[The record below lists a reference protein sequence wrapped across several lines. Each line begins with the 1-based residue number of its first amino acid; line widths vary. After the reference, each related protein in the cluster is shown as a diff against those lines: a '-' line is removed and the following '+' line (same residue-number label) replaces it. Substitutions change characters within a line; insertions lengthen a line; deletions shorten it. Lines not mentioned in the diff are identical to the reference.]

1 MARVSKQEKLEVLNV
16 HYAIPHATAAYL
28 AREITGVPYVVT
40 LHGSDVTILGSDPS
54 YQIVNNHSVEKADA
68 VTAVSKFIQREAYER
83 LGIER
88 EVKVI
93 PNFVDTQAFAPA
105 PCDAAKA
112 DYDEC
117 GRIIHVSNFR
127 PVKRVPDLVQ
137 AMAFVV
143 KKEPKAR
150 LTLVGD
156 GPDRPGVEKLV
167 DSLGLR
173 RNVTLTGFR
182 SDIPNLMRCSDI
194 GVLCSE
200 TESAPLTLLEGMSTG
215 LPMVATEVG
224 GVLEIIDEGCNGL
237 LVPSKQPEKLAQA
250 ILRLYRDS
258 MLRTKLGENARKT
271 VLEKYT
277 AEKVVNQ
284 YIETFETVS
293 APRG

>member
-1 MARVSKQEKLEVLNV
+1 
-16 HYAIPHATAAYL
+16 
-28 AREITGVPYVVT
+28 
-40 LHGSDVTILGSDPS
+40 
-54 YQIVNNHSVEKADA
+54 
-68 VTAVSKFIQREAYER
+68 
-83 LGIER
+83 
-88 EVKVI
+88 
-93 PNFVDTQAFAPA
+93 
-105 PCDAAKA
+105 
-112 DYDEC
+112 
-117 GRIIHVSNFR
+117 
-127 PVKRVPDLVQ
+127 
-137 AMAFVV
+137 
-143 KKEPKAR
+143 
-150 LTLVGD
+150 VGD

-284 YIETFETVS
+284 YIETFEMVS